1 MKITDNLPK
10 TLLLIL
16 LGLVVLNCE
25 ELNGQN
31 FEKYNERSR
40 ECFDYNWMFHK
51 GDIAIS
57 RAVKAGKYG
66 GLTDANV
73 KVITGEEAVI
83 AYTDK
88 NTVKSFVQ
96 NDWKAVNLP
105 HDWCVEQEF
114 ANDQSKVI
122 DGAPEGLVS
131 HGFLPVGISFY
142 RKEFEVAEADKGKKI
157 NIEFDGIFRNST
169 VWVNGHLLGNHQS
182 GYVPGKYDLTDVLRY
197 GNEGKNVILVKVDA
211 SEFEGW
217 WYEGCGIY
225 RHVWLVKTNP
235 VHVDRFGTYIT
246 TPVITSENAKVDIRT
261 TLKNET
267 KSAREIILTSKIV
280 DNKGS
285 VVNSI
290 VSNLSIEGLSKSV
303 ITQNANVSKPILWSP
318 ETPNRYKV
326 LTEVAENGHVID
338 NYETVFGIRNIELNT
353 TGFYLNGKLYPIK
366 GTANHQDFAGLGVA
380 LPDKINEY
388 KIKLLKEMGS
398 NAYRCSHN
406 PPTSELLNICD
417 SLGMLVM
424 VENRMLSSTD
434 DGLKDLT
441 TVLYRDRNHPSVF
454 MWCIENEES
463 IEGTVIGTRIIKTL
477 VDVTNKI
484 DPTRPAT
491 AAMNHGW
498 NDAGYADALNVV
510 GYNYGQRKMQ
520 YVKDHQQYPERKMIV
535 TESASFTSTRGEYA
549 DNNEKGYVSNFGT
562 NTPGWGMPP
571 AKDWEHIIKYP
582 FLSGMFAW
590 TGFDYRGEPTPI
602 YRWPCVVSHFGIM
615 DYCGFP
621 KDGYY
626 AYKAAWTDTPLVHVF
641 PHWNWAGK
649 EGDTLKIAAYT
660 NCDEVELF
668 VNAKS
673 VGRQKVKAF
682 TRVDWKA
689 VYKPGKLVA
698 KAYKGGKLV
707 ATDVVET
714 TAKPSRM
721 SLNSDV
727 SILKADGSDVA
738 IIRVAIKDAKGR
750 VVPTADNLVKFSIE
764 GPGRIIGTG
773 NGNPGSHEL
782 DKDPQRM
789 AFNGYCMVLVQ
800 SDSKGGVIR
809 LKATSEG
816 LTDGEITLMVK

>member
-16 LGLVVLNCE
+16 LGLVVFNCE

-31 FEKYNERSR
+31 FEKYNARSR

-88 NTVKSFVQ
+88 NKVKSFVQ

-182 GYVPGKYDLTDVLRY
+182 GYVPSNYDLTDVLRY

-366 GTANHQDFAGLGVA
+366 GTANHQDFAGVGVA

-406 PPTSELLNICD
+406 PPTPELLNICD

-477 VDVTNKI
+477 VD
-484 DPTRPAT
+484 D
-491 AAMNHGW
+491 
-498 NDAGYADALNVV
+498 
-510 GYNYGQRKMQ
+510 
-520 YVKDHQQYPERKMIV
+520 
-535 TESASFTSTRGEYA
+535 
-549 DNNEKGYVSNFGT
+549 
-562 NTPGWGMPP
+562 
-571 AKDWEHIIKYP
+571 
-582 FLSGMFAW
+582 
-590 TGFDYRGEPTPI
+590 
-602 YRWPCVVSHFGIM
+602 
-615 DYCGFP
+615 
-621 KDGYY
+621 
-626 AYKAAWTDTPLVHVF
+626 
-641 PHWNWAGK
+641 
-649 EGDTLKIAAYT
+649 
-660 NCDEVELF
+660 
-668 VNAKS
+668 
-673 VGRQKVKAF
+673 
-682 TRVDWKA
+682 
-689 VYKPGKLVA
+689 
-698 KAYKGGKLV
+698 
-707 ATDVVET
+707 
-714 TAKPSRM
+714 
-721 SLNSDV
+721 
-727 SILKADGSDVA
+727 
-738 IIRVAIKDAKGR
+738 
-750 VVPTADNLVKFSIE
+750 
-764 GPGRIIGTG
+764 
-773 NGNPGSHEL
+773 
-782 DKDPQRM
+782 
-789 AFNGYCMVLVQ
+789 
-800 SDSKGGVIR
+800 
-809 LKATSEG
+809 
-816 LTDGEITLMVK
+816 